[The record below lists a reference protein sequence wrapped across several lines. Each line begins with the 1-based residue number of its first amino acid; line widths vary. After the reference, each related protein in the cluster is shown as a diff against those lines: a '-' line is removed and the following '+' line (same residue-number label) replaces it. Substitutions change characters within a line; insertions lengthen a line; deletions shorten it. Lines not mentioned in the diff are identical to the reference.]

1 MTSAEMIPAAILKR
15 KAVVYV
21 RQSTQSQVM
30 TNLEGQRRQYDL
42 VDVARQHGFVDV
54 EIIDDDL
61 GRSASGTVAR
71 PGFDRLVAWLCAGK
85 VGAVLCFD
93 ASRLARNG
101 RDWHHLLELCGLVEA
116 RVIDLD
122 GVYNPCR
129 PNDRLLLGMKGSISE
144 FELGVL
150 RARMIDAARS
160 KASRGELRLS
170 VPFGYIWHREA
181 GLGLDPDLR
190 LQEVI
195 RLIFARF
202 RELGSARQVLLS
214 MKADQIYF
222 PRPSDEGR
230 MTNFEWMPT
239 RYRNVIAVL
248 KNPFYAGV
256 YVYGKSEKRTS
267 IVEGRARRSYGHG
280 KPIGTWEVMIKDHH
294 EGYITWAE
302 YERNQKQL
310 ALNNYG
316 RAGGIKTG
324 RGGRALLSGIM
335 TCGRCGRRLSV
346 AYTGNPQ
353 SRPVYRCD
361 KPNLM
366 MGLPRCMTFGGP
378 RIDAAV
384 GRELLRAVEPM
395 AVEAAFKAER
405 MHQEHKEDQQRILDL
420 EMQQARYEAGLA
432 ERRYAACD
440 PDNRL
445 IAAQLEKNW
454 EAALRRVRDLEARH
468 PGDKP
473 NIEVDPNAFANLAD
487 NLAAAWNAPGVT
499 MRARQQLLRTL
510 IADIIVDVDDD
521 VRDVVLTIHWR
532 GGQHS
537 ELRVRKPRTGEH
549 GCATTDDALAVMRS
563 MAGRWSD
570 EHIAASLNRM
580 GLAYRP
586 GQDLDGAPR
595 LFCSSRPWDPRLQ
608 ICRKKWRVA
617 YHERSCGGVTR
628 YKPHDSAPRKSWRS
642 CRPSRSFP
650 ERRIR
655 SAPMTSCRRRSKR
668 RWRER
673 VARVASPTTTRFQC
687 LQTLD
692 EGVYNNSRIPIG
704 RIERSTVLVSTS
716 TRPSVR
722 NTVRPPQWPSVYL
735 IASARGNL
743 AEMSLSTLVSRDF
756 SSSMSGLLSDLRA
769 ASRMSALVPR
779 TRPSMA

>member
-1 MTSAEMIPAAILKR
+1 MMTSTEPLPAEILKR
-15 KAVVYV
+15 KAIVYV
-21 RQSTQSQVM
+21 RQSSQSQVM
-30 TNLEGQRRQYDL
+30 NNLESKRRQYDL
-42 VDVARQHGFVDV
+42 VDVARQRGFRDV
-54 EIIDDDL
+54 EVIDDDL

-71 PGFDRLVAWLCAGK
+71 PGFERLVAWLCAGR

-129 PNDRLLLGMKGSISE
+129 PNDRLLLGMKGSISK

-150 RARMIDAARS
+150 RSRMLDAARS
-160 KASRGELRLS
+160 KASRGELRIA

-181 GLGLDPDLR
+181 GLGVDPDRR

-202 RELGSARQVLLS
+202 REVGSARQVLLS
-214 MKADQIYF
+214 MKADQIHF
-222 PRPSDEGR
+222 PRPSNEGR
-230 MTNFEWMPT
+230 MTSFEWMPV
-239 RYRNVIAVL
+239 RYRNVISVL

-267 IVEGRARRSYGHG
+267 IVDGRARRSYGHG
-280 KPIGTWEVMIKDHH
+280 KPVGTWEVMIQNHH
-294 EGYITWAE
+294 EGYIGWAE

-316 RAGGIKTG
+316 RADGAKSG

-335 TCGRCGRRLSV
+335 ICGRCGRRLSV

-378 RIDAAV
+378 RVDAAV
-384 GRELLRAVEPM
+384 VGELMQAVEPM
-395 AVEAAFKAER
+395 AIEAAFEAER
-405 MHQEHKEDQQRILDL
+405 MHRKQQEDQQRILDL
-420 EMQQARYEAGLA
+420 ELQQARYDANIA

-454 EAALRRVRDLEARH
+454 ETALRRVHDLEARR
-468 PGDKP
+468 PSREQAEIK
-473 NIEVDPNAFANLAD
+473 VDPNAFAQLAD
-487 NLAAAWNAPGVT
+487 NLSKAWHAPGVST
-499 MRARQQLLRTL
+499 RARQQLLRTL
-510 IADIIVDVDDD
+510 VTDIIVDVDDEA
-521 VRDVVLTIHWR
+521 RDVVLTIHWR

-549 GCATTDDALAVMRS
+549 GCATTEDALAVMRS

-580 GLAYRP
+580 GLP
-586 GQDLDGAPR
+586 TGQGKTWTGHRVSSVRRVRGIHAFQSAEKDGAWLTMTEAAKALCTTNHTIRR
-595 LFCSSRPWDPRLQ
+595 LIQAGTL
-608 ICRKKWRVA
+608 
-617 YHERSCGGVTR
+617 
-628 YKPHDSAPRKSWRS
+628 SA
-642 CRPSRSFP
+642 
-650 ERRIR
+650 
-655 SAPMTSCRRRSKR
+655 
-668 RWRER
+668 
-673 VARVASPTTTRFQC
+673 VQV
-687 LQTLD
+687 
-692 EGVYNNSRIPIG
+692 
-704 RIERSTVLVSTS
+704 
-716 TRPSVR
+716 
-722 NTVRPPQWPSVYL
+722 
-735 IASARGNL
+735 
-743 AEMSLSTLVSRDF
+743 
-756 SSSMSGLLSDLRA
+756 
-769 ASRMSALVPR
+769 VPR
-779 TRPSMA
+779 APYQIRADDLTSDAVKSAIARKGRPCHPAETNTLPMFTDT

>member
-1 MTSAEMIPAAILKR
+1 MNSVELIPAQLLKR

-30 TNLEGQRRQYDL
+30 TNLESQRRQYDL
-42 VDVARQHGFVDV
+42 VDIARQHGFIDV
-54 EIIDDDL
+54 EVIDDDL

-85 VGAVLCFD
+85 VGAVLCQD

-116 RVIDLD
+116 RVIDHD
-122 GVYNPCR
+122 GIYNPCQ

-150 RARMIDAARS
+150 RTRMLDAA
-160 KASRGELRLS
+160 KAKARRGELRLS

-195 RLIFARF
+195 RLIFTRF
-202 RELGSARQVLLS
+202 SELGSARQVLLS
-214 MKADQIYF
+214 MTADQIHF

-230 MTNFEWMPT
+230 MTNFKWLPI
-239 RYRNVIAVL
+239 RYHNVISVL

-267 IVEGRARRSYGHG
+267 IVDGRARRSYGHS
-280 KPIGTWEVMIKDHH
+280 KPVGTWDVFIKDHH
-294 EGYITWAE
+294 EGYIGWDE
-302 YERNQKQL
+302 FERNQNQL

-316 RAGGIKTG
+316 RADGVKSG
-324 RGGRALLSGIM
+324 RGGRALLAGVM
-335 TCGRCGRRLSV
+335 TCARCGRRLSV

-378 RIDAAV
+378 RVDLAV
-384 GRELLRAVEPM
+384 ARELLRAVEPL
-395 AVEAAFKAER
+395 AIEAAFEAER
-405 MHQEHKEDQQRILDL
+405 MYRKRQGDQRQILDL
-420 EMQQARYEAGLA
+420 ELQQARYEAGLA

-454 EAALRRVRDLEARH
+454 EIALRRVRDIEARQ
-468 PGDKP
+468 PTDSAST
-473 NIEVDPNAFANLAD
+473 IEVDPSAFANMAE
-487 NLAAAWNAPGVT
+487 NLSAAWNAPNVT
-499 MRARQQLLRTL
+499 MRARQQMLRTL
-510 IADIIVDVDDD
+510 IADIIVDVEDA

-549 GCATTDDALAVMRS
+549 GCATAEDALAIMRS

-580 GLAYRP
+580 GLP
-586 GQDLDGAPR
+586 TGQGKTWTA
-595 LFCSSRPWDPRLQ
+595 
-608 ICRKKWRVA
+608 
-617 YHERSCGGVTR
+617 H
-628 YKPHDSAPRKSWRS
+628 
-642 CRPSRSFP
+642 
-650 ERRIR
+650 
-655 SAPMTSCRRRSKR
+655 
-668 RWRER
+668 
-673 VARVASPTTTRFQC
+673 RVASVRRVRGIHAYRSAEKDGEWLTMT
-687 LQTLD
+687 
-692 EGVYNNSRIPIG
+692 EAAKASGVTNHLIRRLIKTGILPA
-704 RIERSTVLVSTS
+704 VQVVSGAPYQI
-716 TRPSVR
+716 RADD
-722 NTVRPPQWPSVYL
+722 L
-735 IASARGNL
+735 ASEA
-743 AEMSLSTLVSRDF
+743 V
-756 SSSMSGLLSDLRA
+756 RA
-769 ASRMSALVPR
+769 AVARKG
-779 TRPSMA
+779 RPCRVADTDTLPMFTDT

>member
-1 MTSAEMIPAAILKR
+1 MTGAELLPATVLQR

-30 TNLEGQRRQYDL
+30 TNLESQRRQYDL
-42 VDVARQHGFVDV
+42 VDVARQRGFVDV
-54 EIIDDDL
+54 EVIDDDL

-116 RVIDLD
+116 RVIDHD

-150 RARMIDAARS
+150 RSRMLDAAKS
-160 KASRGELRLS
+160 KARRGELRLS
-170 VPFGYIWHREA
+170 VPFGYVWHREA
-181 GLGLDPDLR
+181 GLGLDPDIR

-195 RLIFARF
+195 HLIFTRF
-202 RELGSARQVLLS
+202 HELGSARQVLLS
-214 MKADQIYF
+214 MTADQIHF

-230 MTNFEWMPT
+230 MTSFTWMPI

-294 EGYITWAE
+294 EGYISWAE

-310 ALNNYG
+310 ALNNFG
-316 RAGGIKTG
+316 RAGGVKSG
-324 RGGRALLSGIM
+324 RGGKALLSGMM
-335 TCGRCGRRLSV
+335 TCGRCGRRLGVFYS
-346 AYTGNPQ
+346 GNPQ

-378 RIDAAV
+378 RVDAAV
-384 GRELLRAVEPM
+384 ARELLLAVEPM
-395 AVEAAFKAER
+395 AIEAAFEAER
-405 MHQEHKEDQQRILDL
+405 MHRERQEDQQRIRDL
-420 EMQQARYEAGLA
+420 EMQQARYEASLA

-454 EAALRRVRDLEARH
+454 ETALRRVRDLEARQ
-468 PGDKP
+468 PAERSSD
-473 NIEVDPNAFANLAD
+473 IEVDPGAFANLAD
-487 NLAAAWNAPGVT
+487 NLSAAWNAPDVT

-510 IADIIVDVDDD
+510 VADIIVDVDDE

-532 GGQHS
+532 GGRHS
-537 ELRVRKPRTGEH
+537 ELRVRKPRSGEH
-549 GCATTDDALAVMRS
+549 GCATTEDALAVMRS

-580 GLAYRP
+580 GMPTGQGKTWTAHRVYSVRRVRGIDAYRSAVK
-586 GQDLDGAPR
+586 DGAWLTMTEAAAALGVTSHRIRQLIKAGVLPAEQVVPR
-595 LFCSSRPWDPRLQ
+595 APYQIRAEDLASTTVQSAVTRKDRP
-608 ICRKKWRVA
+608 CRVA
-617 YHERSCGGVTR
+617 
-628 YKPHDSAPRKSWRS
+628 D
-642 CRPSRSFP
+642 
-650 ERRIR
+650 
-655 SAPMTSCRRRSKR
+655 
-668 RWRER
+668 
-673 VARVASPTTTRFQC
+673 
-687 LQTLD
+687 
-692 EGVYNNSRIPIG
+692 
-704 RIERSTVLVSTS
+704 TS
-716 TRPSVR
+716 TLPMF
-722 NTVRPPQWPSVYL
+722 TD
-735 IASARGNL
+735 
-743 AEMSLSTLVSRDF
+743 T
-756 SSSMSGLLSDLRA
+756 
-769 ASRMSALVPR
+769 
-779 TRPSMA
+779 